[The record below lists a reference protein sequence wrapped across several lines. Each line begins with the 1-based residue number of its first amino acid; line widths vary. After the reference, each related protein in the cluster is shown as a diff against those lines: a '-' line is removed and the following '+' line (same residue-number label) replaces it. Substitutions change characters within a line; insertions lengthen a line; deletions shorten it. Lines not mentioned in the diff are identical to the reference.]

1 MQTAIRDQTSVTP
14 PVQAPR
20 LPPWLLPGAAA
31 LVGVTNLIV
40 LIAQAPALVRSL
52 YLNADN
58 ASALVL
64 PALAGHEPAGSVV
77 NLGNHPW
84 YEPWWFMRA
93 TVELPGYRRLWE
105 VAPFLFVL
113 LGVAVVSLCTWW
125 ALGRL
130 AGLLCAV
137 ALVAV
142 SETLRQILYIPESHG
157 AIVLHIGVLCAAL
170 LAVYRTALEHRPRPA
185 VLLLVGVPLVIFTG
199 AGLTDQL
206 LLVGGLAPFVLAPLL
221 CWWRFRSAAWRTVSA
236 FAIATGALSALIALL
251 LTHIMQEQ
259 GVVHA
264 PFPVAFVSSEAIVV
278 NFGNLLATVAGLGG
292 GGFFGAPASGGNLL
306 TFIAGALTLLA
317 FGAILRALW
326 HWSRTAVRPSEPPSP
341 QSGLREPQSG
351 LREPQSGLREPQS
364 GLRELFVAY
373 WGIMLVLVIAVFA
386 LTSVSGATNNGR
398 YLIAAWVA
406 GAALLG
412 ILATSLAAR
421 TALLLGVSLFGVLNI
436 HAELATGVTPAGVGP
451 DQRMAGA
458 IEHFALA
465 HGASVGYGGYWDAAP
480 VTWETSL
487 RVKLRPVA
495 PCNAPP
501 TGLCPY
507 FNNNINAWYSA
518 RPGIRSF
525 LLTDSR
531 PNIPGAVSGPPASLG
546 PALFHT
552 ELGEGYSIYIYDHDI
567 AGNLGSE

>member
-1 MQTAIRDQTSVTP
+1 METAIRNQETPVTP
-14 PVQAPR
+14 PRSARR
-20 LPPWLLPGAAA
+20 LPAWLLPGAVA
-31 LVGVTNLIV
+31 LVGVTNLVV
-40 LIAQAPALVRSL
+40 LVAQAPALIRSL

-64 PALAGHEPAGSVV
+64 PALASHAPAGSVV
-77 NLGNHPW
+77 NLGNHVW

-105 VAPFLFVL
+105 AAPFVFVL
-113 LGVAVVSLCTWW
+113 LGIAVVSVCAWW

-157 AIVLHIGVLCAAL
+157 AIVLHVAVLCAAL

-206 LLVGGLAPFVLAPLL
+206 LLVSGLAPFVLAPLL
-221 CWWRFRSAAWRTVSA
+221 CWWRFRSVAWRTVSA
-236 FAIATGALSALIALL
+236 FALVTGILSALAALL

-264 PFPVAFVSSEAIVV
+264 PFPIDFVTSEAILV
-278 NFGNLLATVAGLGG
+278 NLGNLLATVAGLGG
-292 GGFFGAPASGGNLL
+292 GSFFGTSASGVNLL

-317 FGAILRALW
+317 FAAILRTLW
-326 HWSRTAVRPSEPPSP
+326 HWTRAAARSSEPPPS
-341 QSGLREPQSG
+341 
-351 LREPQSGLREPQS
+351 PQS

-373 WGIMLVLVIAVFA
+373 WGLMLVLVLAVFA

-398 YLIAAWVA
+398 YLIGAWVA
-406 GAALLG
+406 TAALLG
-412 ILATSLAAR
+412 ILATSPAAR
-421 TALLLGVSLFGVLNI
+421 TALLLAVLLFGVLNVRS
-436 HAELATGVTPAGVGP
+436 ELASGVTPAGVGP
-451 DQRMAGA
+451 NQRMAGT
-458 IEHFALA
+458 IEHFAIA
-465 HGASVGYGGYWDAAP
+465 HGASVGYSGYWDAAP

-487 RVKLRPVA
+487 RVKVRPVA
-495 PCNAPP
+495 PCNAP
-501 TGLCPY
+501 TGLCAY
-507 FNNNINAWYSA
+507 FNNNISSWYTA

-525 LLTDSR
+525 LLTDTR
-531 PNIPGAVSGPPASLG
+531 PNIPGAIGGPPASLG
-546 PALFHT
+546 PALIHT
-552 ELGEGYSIYIYDHDI
+552 DLGEGYSIYVYNHDI
-567 AGNLGSE
+567 AGNLSSE